1 MINTTTTPLTADLS
15 DLASASVR
23 ELLATLTHLEDRL
36 RTTPFLVSDG
46 DAMVVNPEVAPL
58 LSRQRSVV
66 AQLRSRRAT
75 WRGAP
80 DGRGRA
86 GAGTRSAGR
95 SASASWPRP
104 PWS

>member
-1 MINTTTTPLTADLS
+1 MINTTTTPLTADLT

-23 ELLATLTHLEDRL
+23 ELLGMLTHIEDRL
-36 RTTPFLVSDG
+36 RSTPFLVSDG
-46 DAMVVNPEVAPL
+46 ETMEVNPEVAPL

-80 DGRGRA
+80 GPAGRGG
-86 GAGTRSAGR
+86 GAGSADAR

-104 PWS
+104 PWT